1 MDHASGAHCIKK
13 TLRKKIRAPIQQA
26 FAEALTSSTAGCRR
40 RAGRNPLRPSA
51 LPLRRRRPW
60 RLRSGCSTGG
70 ATPRRSRTRVQLQW
84 KRQPPQRCQFVG
96 VAPRSGAGTRRT
108 HGQGSVFARR
118 GSARLGPGALLR
130 GRGACLE
137 RALQCR
143 YGRAP
148 RRRPRYH
155 GRAVSM
161 ATATTGSRPRDLRK
175 RFPRKRLF
183 GVYAD
188 PRQRLFTR

>member
-84 KRQPPQRCQFVG
+84 KRQPPLRCQSVD
-96 VAPRSGAGTRRT
+96 VAPRSRAGTRRT
-108 HGQGSVFARR
+108 LGLGSVFARR
-118 GSARLGPGALLR
+118 GCARLGPYCAGVQHVRR
-130 GRGACLE
+130 GPCNVATAG
-137 RALQCR
+137 
-143 YGRAP
+143 P
-148 RRRPRYH
+148 RRRPRHH
-155 GRAVSM
+155 GRAAPV
-161 ATATTGSRPRDLRK
+161 ATATSRPRDPRK

-183 GVYAD
+183 NVYAD
-188 PRQRLFTR
+188 PSKRLFTRFY